1 VSFARTSTS
10 SRAAATSASEPQDAT
25 PGSLSG
31 SRIGILGG
39 TFNPPHIGHLICAQ
53 EAYLQL
59 RLDRVVLMP
68 AGQPPHKPL
77 DDDPGARHRLKLCRR
92 AVAADARFEVSDLE
106 VLREGLSYTVDTLQ
120 SLHSQMPDSELFLI
134 VGGDVAA
141 GLPTWR
147 EPDRVLSLA
156 TLAVARR
163 RGTTRKSI
171 DEALAGIRGG
181 ERSEFFRMPTVGISS
196 TDIRHRVQMQEPI
209 TYLVPDAVASYIDEH
224 GLYGGRT
231 KS

>member
-1 VSFARTSTS
+1 M
-10 SRAAATSASEPQDAT
+10 Q
-25 PGSLSG
+25 
-31 SRIGILGG
+31 LG
-39 TFNPPHIGHLICAQ
+39 
-53 EAYLQL
+53 
-59 RLDRVVLMP
+59 LDRVVLMP

-77 DDDPGARHRLKLCRR
+77 DDDPGSQHRLELCRR
-92 AVAADARFEVSDLE
+92 AADGDPRFEVSDLE
-106 VLREGLSYTVDTLQ
+106 VLREGPSYTVDTLQ
-120 SLHSQMPDSELFLI
+120 SLHSRMPDSQLFLI

-181 ERSEFFRMPTVGISS
+181 NRAEFFRMPTIGISS
-196 TDIRHRVQMQEPI
+196 TDLRRRVQMQEPI
-209 TYLVPDAVASYIDEH
+209 TYLVPEPVASYIDEH
-224 GLYGGRT
+224 RLYGGRT
-231 KS
+231 PS